1 MKRLI
6 LFFTF
11 LIGVSFSAS
20 SQVISSAHEVY
31 FTVGSNALNAETKAT
46 LDGLIARLEKAGDAD
61 YEVLVYGY
69 ADPTGNE
76 ALNLKLSIKRI
87 NSVADYLEVKGVVK
101 EKVVRQIPRGETQT
115 RSKYASTEADLNN
128 NQRRSVELIITP
140 TINVL
145 DLSGAPSKEEGQ

>member
-1 MKRLI
+1 MKIAI

-31 FTVGSNALNAETKAT
+31 FSVGSDALNAQTKAT
-46 LDGLIARLEKAGDAD
+46 LDGLVTRLKNAGDAD

-69 ADPTGNE
+69 ADPTGDE

-87 NSVADYLEVKGVVK
+87 HSVADYLEVKGIAK
-101 EKVVRQIPRGETQT
+101 AKVVRQIPRGEVET
-115 RSKYASTEADLNN
+115 RSKYTNMEADLNN
-128 NQRRSVELIITP
+128 DQRRSVELIITP

-145 DLSGAPSKEEGQ
+145 DSSGAPAKEEKQ